1 MVPDGTGS
9 AFIQTETDPGC
20 QLKMQ
25 VMGDGSESVSSKD
38 FADGMMRLDYDVA
51 KPSYVLVW
59 LEEDE
64 AVRPEEK
71 RETAHGRIYSIR
83 VMPTSTSKNPL
94 ADIEGFP
101 EDMIDEVVVFEPSGI
116 HELKDGSWTVE
127 KRSDDFYDLQ
137 GRRVAVPQK
146 GVYIHNGKKVIIK

>member
-1 MVPDGTGS
+1 M
-9 AFIQTETDPGC
+9 
-20 QLKMQ
+20 
-25 VMGDGSESVSSKD
+25 
-38 FADGMMRLDYDVA
+38 
-51 KPSYVLVW
+51 LVW
-59 LEEDE
+59 LEEDG

-101 EDMIDEVVVFEPSGI
+101 EDMISEVVVFEPTGI
-116 HELKDGSWTVE
+116 HEPKDDGRTVE
-127 KRSDDFYDLQ
+127 KRNDAFYDLQ

-146 GVYIHNGKKVIIK
+146 GVYIHNGKKVVIK